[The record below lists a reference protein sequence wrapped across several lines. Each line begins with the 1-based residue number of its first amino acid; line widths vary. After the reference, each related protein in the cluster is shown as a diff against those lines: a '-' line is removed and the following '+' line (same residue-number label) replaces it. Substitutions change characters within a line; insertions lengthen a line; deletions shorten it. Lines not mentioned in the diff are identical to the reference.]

1 MDLIRLDS
9 GFFDRDCVNVAKD
22 LLGKL
27 LVRVWQPE
35 GGDQPPLRLVVRLVE
50 TEAYLGLEDK
60 ASHSYKGRR
69 TVRNEAMF
77 MDPGT
82 AYVYNIYG
90 MYQCINISTK
100 GEGAAVLLRA
110 AEPLENVEWMAHLR
124 NCRSKRTKPDAFK
137 LRELCSGPSKLCQA
151 LDIRKD
157 LFNQVNLCRSDSL
170 FFADEVN
177 VGVHAV
183 DESNIVQC
191 PRIGI
196 AYAQEWSNKP
206 LRFYLRENAFV
217 STFKRTQSSL
227 PIKTSVGYF
236 VFRVCC
242 VEKAS
247 WCSFTSS
254 N

>member
-1 MDLIRLDS
+1 MDLVRLDCE
-9 GFFDRDCVNVAKD
+9 FFDRDCVEVAKD

-27 LVRVWQPE
+27 LVRIWTPE
-35 GGDQPPLRLVVRLVE
+35 SDDHAPVRLVVRLVE
-50 TEAYLGLEDK
+50 TEAYLGLVDK

-110 AEPLENVEWMAHLR
+110 AEPLENVEWMSHLR
-124 NCRSKRTKPDAFK
+124 NCRSKRTKVAVFK
-137 LRELCSGPSKLCQA
+137 IRELCSGPSKLCQA

-157 LFNQVNLCRSDSL
+157 LFDQVNLCRSDEL
-170 FFADEVN
+170 FFADELTMDASVVDVN
-177 VGVHAV
+177 DIV
-183 DESNIVQC
+183 ES

-196 AYAQEWSNKP
+196 AYAQEWSSKP
-206 LRFYLRENAFV
+206 LRFYLRDNAFV
-217 STFKRTQSSL
+217 STFRRSKTIL
-227 PIKTSVGYF
+227 PV
-236 VFRVCC
+236 
-242 VEKAS
+242 
-247 WCSFTSS
+247 
-254 N
+254 